1 MNSEH
6 GTTRQTREV
15 TPRDPEPSLDHRTAV
30 SRPVAVID
38 IGTTSIRMEV
48 AEISDDGAVRTL
60 QQLFQAVNLG
70 KDTFTTGSLQ
80 KNTIEKC
87 VRILKSYRQVLN
99 EFQITKDDQIRI
111 VATSS
116 VREADNRLTFLD
128 RIYSATGFQIEPI
141 EEPDVIRITYL
152 GIQPFLQVESAL
164 SDRRSMIVEV
174 GGGSTELLLVQ
185 GEDVLASHTYR
196 LGTVRLWESLS
207 RMQSTH
213 MPGREIM
220 ADRIDQLVDQIQHQ
234 LGKEGIDQMVALGGD
249 MRFAASHLLE
259 DWTPDELGRLPL
271 KELDRFADSI
281 LHQSFDQIVRKYRLS
296 YDDAATL
303 GPALLVNLTIA
314 RRLGLDHLLVT
325 RFSLRDGLLKDLAAR
340 ETWNTS
346 FDEQIIRSAHEVA
359 RKFHLDL
366 KHAEQVEMLSR
377 KLFAALRTEFGIDVR
392 HEVLLRTAALLH
404 ESGMYLESSGYH
416 KHSMYIMLHC
426 ELFGLSRRGLLL
438 ASLVARYHR
447 RASPKPTH
455 QGYDTLSREERVLV
469 RQLAAILRAADA
481 LDRSRSGR
489 VGDIECEIQDRRF
502 VINVPHATDLSVE
515 QLALKQK
522 GSLFED
528 IFGLQVVLRPSR
540 KPIS

>member
-1 MNSEH
+1 RDTSPEH
-6 GTTRQTREV
+6 RAT
-15 TPRDPEPSLDHRTAV
+15 V

-48 AEISDDGAVRTL
+48 AEISNDGSVRTL

-141 EEPDVIRITYL
+141 EEPDVVRITYL
-152 GIQPFLQVESAL
+152 GIQPFLRVESAL
-164 SDRRSMIVEV
+164 SDRRSLIVEV

-196 LGTVRLWESLS
+196 LGTVRLWESLN

-213 MPGREIM
+213 LPGREIM
-220 ADRIDQLVDQIQHQ
+220 ADRINQMVDQIQHQ
-234 LGKEGIDQMVALGGD
+234 LGKEGVDQMVALGGD

-271 KELDRFADSI
+271 KDLDRFADLI
-281 LHQSFDQIVRKYRLS
+281 LHQTFDQIVRKYRLS

-303 GPALLVNLTIA
+303 GPALLVNQTIA
-314 RRLGLDHLLVT
+314 NRLGLDHLLVT
-325 RFSLRDGLLKDLAAR
+325 RFSLRDGLLK
-340 ETWNTS
+340 
-346 FDEQIIRSAHEVA
+346 
-359 RKFHLDL
+359 
-366 KHAEQVEMLSR
+366 
-377 KLFAALRTEFGIDVR
+377 
-392 HEVLLRTAALLH
+392 
-404 ESGMYLESSGYH
+404 
-416 KHSMYIMLHC
+416 
-426 ELFGLSRRGLLL
+426 
-438 ASLVARYHR
+438 
-447 RASPKPTH
+447 
-455 QGYDTLSREERVLV
+455 
-469 RQLAAILRAADA
+469 
-481 LDRSRSGR
+481 
-489 VGDIECEIQDRRF
+489 
-502 VINVPHATDLSVE
+502 
-515 QLALKQK
+515 
-522 GSLFED
+522 
-528 IFGLQVVLRPSR
+528 
-540 KPIS
+540 